1 MKFGLQAIHSWSTGP
16 GVENVSKFLLDL
28 AVEAEEAGWEGLFLW
43 DHVMFTWMVTPIP
56 DSWTILAAAAGMTEE
71 ITLGTN
77 VTPLPRRRPQILAR
91 QLVTIDQ
98 ISGGRVV
105 LGAGLGG
112 EGKGPDAG
120 EEFTAFGEESKYTVL
135 AEMCDESLDIITGLW
150 SGEHL
155 TYRGKHYTV
164 EDVTFQ
170 PTPVQR
176 PRIPIWIGGNSH
188 GALKRAAKYDGWV
201 TGGPSPSAGDP
212 GLTLDEVGD
221 RVKYIQSNRVADAPL
236 DVAYAFEF
244 PEERRRMEE
253 LTNKAEEAG
262 VTWMLDGIF
271 GLRFN
276 GEKALEHVRRGPP
289 QV

>member
-16 GVENVSKFLLDL
+16 GVENVSQFLLDL
-28 AVEAEEAGWEGLFLW
+28 AVEAEGAGWDGIFLW
-43 DHVMFTWMVTPIP
+43 DHVMFTWMVLPMP
-56 DSWTILAAAAGMTEE
+56 DSWTILAAAAAITDE

-77 VTPLPRRRPQILAR
+77 VTPLPRRRPQTLAR

-112 EGKGPDAG
+112 AGQGPDAG
-120 EEFTAFGEESKYTVL
+120 GEFTALGEESRYTVL

-150 SGEHL
+150 SGEPVTHS
-155 TYRGKHYTV
+155 GKHYTV

-170 PTPVQR
+170 PIPVQR
-176 PRIPIWIGGNSH
+176 PRIPIWIGGNSR
-188 GALKRAAKYDGWV
+188 GALKRAAGYDGWV

-212 GLTLDEVGD
+212 GLTLDEVGG
-221 RVKYIQSNRVADAPL
+221 RVEYIRGYRELDAPL

-244 PEERRRMEE
+244 PDDRGEMED
-253 LTNKAEEAG
+253 LTEKAEEVG
-262 VTWMLDGIF
+262 VTWMLDGVF

-276 GEKALEHVRRGPP
+276 GEEALEHVRRAPP
-289 QV
+289 RP

>member
-16 GVENVSKFLLDL
+16 GVENVSQFLLDL

-43 DHVMFTWMVTPIP
+43 DHVMFTWMVIPIP
-56 DSWTILAAAAGMTEE
+56 DSWTILAAAATMTEE

-98 ISGGRVV
+98 ISRGRVV

-112 EGKGPDAG
+112 AGQGPDAG
-120 EEFTAFGEESKYTVL
+120 GEFTAFGEESKYTVL

-150 SGEHL
+150 SGESL
-155 TYRGKHYTV
+155 THHGKHYTV

-176 PRIPIWIGGNSH
+176 PRIPIWIGGNSR
-188 GALKRAAKYDGWV
+188 GALRRAARYDGWV
-201 TGGPSPSAGDP
+201 TGGPSPSAGAP
-212 GLTLDEVGD
+212 GMTLDEVRE
-221 RVKYIQSNRVADAPL
+221 RVEYIHGFREADAPL

-244 PEERRRMEE
+244 LPELRRMED

-271 GLRFN
+271 GLRFD
-276 GEKALEHVRRGPP
+276 GDKALEHVRNGPP
-289 QV
+289 LV